1 MNSSRPSISSSA
13 TNCFCFPLSSP
24 SSSANQGNNL
34 PCTVNQNCDSVSAKK
49 DIVMFPSSSLIVLSN
64 VILQT
69 NDTSP
74 CLFFFSKSYSSSE
87 FCKRLFSYKRVSPN
101 GEWANRPS
109 LESTSS

>member
-1 MNSSRPSISSSA
+1 MNPSRPSISSIA
-13 TNCFCFPLSSP
+13 TNCFCFSLSSP

-69 NDTSP
+69 KDPSP

-87 FCKRLFSYKRVSPN
+87 FCKRLIDVTQTVSL
-101 GEWANRPS
+101 R
-109 LESTSS
+109 L